1 MEQFPLR
8 EMIPL
13 MIDDFKPSI
22 LPISNKNL
30 TTNEQILDSLSIDLY
45 SKGAALLRL
54 LEYIV
59 GVDEFQSAVRN
70 ILPVNDLSNVLTVFY
85 SSFNPLLDSSI
96 TVDEFLRSWLEER
109 NYPIVTI
116 EFLPKNETNQ
126 NTTIIFRQN
135 RYTGLFASEQTS
147 TWNIYIE
154 CDLGG
159 TDESGMENLTSN
171 YNQSRIKFLL
181 QSSVYTLELNN
192 EDYLWIKCNKDFYS
206 YHVNEYIFNGED
218 KYNLWKS
225 FQLLFR
231 EVCHVVYFEIGIDGI
246 LFENRRFFPIRIKQI
261 C

>member
-59 GVDEFQSAVRN
+59 GIDEFQSAVRN
-70 ILPVNDLSNVLTVFY
+70 ILPIDDLPTVLTVFY
-85 SSFNPLLDSSI
+85 SSFNPLLDTSI
-96 TVDEFLRSWLEER
+96 TIEEFLRPWLEER

-116 EFLPKNETNQ
+116 DFLPKNETNQ
-126 NTTIIFRQN
+126 NATIIFRQN
-135 RYTGLFASEQTS
+135 RYTGSFASSQS
-147 TWNIYIE
+147 SIWNIYME

-159 TDESGMENLTSN
+159 IDESGAMNLTAN
-171 YNQSRIKFLL
+171 YNASRIKFLL
-181 QSSVYTLELNN
+181 QSSVYTVELSD
-192 EDYLWIKCNKDFYS
+192 EEEYLWIKCNKDFYS
-206 YHVNEYIFNGED
+206 YHLNEYIFDGENR
-218 KYNLWKS
+218 YSLWSS
-225 FQLLFR
+225 FQSLFR
-231 EVCHVVYFEIGIDGI
+231 EVSEVEVSWGLKFIG
-246 LFENRRFFPIRIKQI
+246 FIRE
-261 C
+261 